1 MRPDRA
7 SAVTVRES
15 DLGMGRYL
23 TENLPGTGGRLKAF
37 PEDFVVEEVPL
48 EFPKP
53 QATGKYTV
61 AAVRARNWETNRLV
75 REIADRL
82 GVSKKSIF
90 FAGTKD
96 KRAVTTQ
103 YVSVRAPL
111 EKVVALGI
119 RDVEILEAFR
129 VDRAPKIGELVGNR
143 FDIAVRETA
152 IPFEEAEA
160 RAKAILARLETAG
173 GFPNYFGVQRFG
185 VVRPLTHVMGRL
197 LTEGR
202 YEEAVWT
209 YCANPLPGEEP
220 VVFEARERLTRERDP
235 KAALRY
241 YPTFLSFERQ
251 MLHHL
256 AENPGDYVGAIRA
269 VPTNLAMMFVYA
281 HQSLL
286 FNRMIAKRMQR
297 GLALGV
303 PEPGDLVAG
312 LTPDGTPDRSRFIP
326 VSERNLEKARRQ
338 CAKGRAL
345 VTGLI
350 VGTDVETAKGAQGEI
365 EEEVLR
371 EAGVKREDFLLLDLP
386 EIASVGTRREL
397 LAPLGPVTLA
407 RETDAHGE
415 LLRFRFF
422 LGKGTYATSFLREVL
437 KSGVGAYA

>member
-1 MRPDRA
+1 MRPDRV
-7 SAVTVRES
+7 VTVRES
-15 DLGMGRYL
+15 DLGMGRHL
-23 TENLPGTGGRLKAF
+23 THDLPGTGGRLKSF

-61 AAVRARNWETNRLV
+61 ASVRARNWETNRLI

-82 GVSKKSIF
+82 GVSKKAIF

-119 RDVEILEAFR
+119 KDVEILEAFR

-143 FDIAVRETA
+143 FDIVVREPEPG
-152 IPFEEAEA
+152 IEEAEA
-160 RAKAILARLETAG
+160 RARAILARLDAEG
-173 GFPNYFGVQRFG
+173 GFPNYFGIQRFG

-197 LTEGR
+197 ITEGR

-220 VVFEARERLTRERDP
+220 LVYEARERLAHEKDP

-241 YPTFLSFERQ
+241 YPNFLSFERQ

-256 AENPGDYVGAIRA
+256 TENPGDYVGAIRA

-286 FNRMIAKRMQR
+286 FNRMIAKRLER
-297 GLALGV
+297 GLALNV
-303 PEPGDLVAG
+303 PEPGDLVVG
-312 LTPDGTPDRSRFIP
+312 LSNEGTPDRTRFIP
-326 VSERNLEKARRQ
+326 VSESNLEKARRQ

-345 VTGLI
+345 VSGLI
-350 VGTDVETAKGAQGEI
+350 LGTDVPIATGAQGEI
-365 EEEVLR
+365 ETEVIR
-371 EAGVKREDFLLLDLP
+371 EAGVAREDFLLLDLP
-386 EIASVGTRREL
+386 EIASSGTRREM

-407 RETDAHGE
+407 REHDEHGD

-437 KSGVGAYA
+437 KGGVGAYA